1 MKGITFGLFLGVAG
15 VAIWGGATYLG
26 DREMGWLFWGAGALL
41 TFSVFFGLGMVTAR
55 GLGLAGMSRQAL
67 ESAYQSALLVA
78 MARVGISDGS
88 VDESE
93 LGSMRSILRE
103 VSGQEV
109 EEERIRLE
117 AEHAAAESTELI
129 PLLQRLSPHLD
140 TAQRET
146 IVRSAIQ
153 VGLANG
159 SVGDEEQ
166 RLVSEIATAVEVSD
180 SHLHGILAGVI
191 AT

>member
-1 MKGITFGLFLGVAG
+1 MKGITFGLISGVAG
-15 VAIWGGATYLG
+15 VAIWTGATYWTG
-26 DREMGWLFWGAGALL
+26 HEVGWLTWGVGALVGYG
-41 TFSVFFGLGMVTAR
+41 VFFVLGTGMAR

-67 ESAYQSALLVA
+67 EAAYQSALLVA
-78 MARVGISDGS
+78 MARVGVSDGA

-93 LGSMRSILRE
+93 LGSIRSILQE
-103 VSGQEV
+103 VSGLEV
-109 EEERIRLE
+109 AEEKIRLE
-117 AEHAAAESTELI
+117 AENAAAEDTELI
-129 PLLQRLSPHLD
+129 PLLERLSPHLD

-166 RLVSEIATAVEVSD
+166 RLVSEIATAVDVSD
-180 SHLHGILAGVI
+180 SHLHGILAGVV
-191 AT
+191 AG

>member
-1 MKGITFGLFLGVAG
+1 
-15 VAIWGGATYLG
+15 
-26 DREMGWLFWGAGALL
+26 
-41 TFSVFFGLGMVTAR
+41 
-55 GLGLAGMSRQAL
+55 
-67 ESAYQSALLVA
+67 

-117 AEHAAAESTELI
+117 AEHAAAEGTELI

>member
-1 MKGITFGLFLGVAG
+1 MKGITFGLISGVAG
-15 VAIWGGATYLG
+15 VAIWTGATSLAGY
-26 DREMGWLFWGAGALL
+26 EVGWLTWGVGALVGYG
-41 TFSVFFGLGMVTAR
+41 VFFVLGTRTAR

-67 ESAYQSALLVA
+67 EAAYQSALLVA
-78 MARVGISDGS
+78 MARVGVSDGA

-93 LGSMRSILRE
+93 LGSIRSILQE
-103 VSGQEV
+103 VSGLEV
-109 EEERIRLE
+109 EEEKIRLE
-117 AEHAAAESTELI
+117 AENAAAEDTELI
-129 PLLQRLSPHLD
+129 PLLERLSPHLD

-166 RLVSEIATAVEVSD
+166 RLVSEIATAVDVSD
-180 SHLHGILAGVI
+180 GHLHGILARVVAG
-191 AT
+191 

>member
-26 DREMGWLFWGAGALL
+26 EREMGWLFWGTGALL
-41 TFSVFFGLGMVTAR
+41 AFSVFFGLGMVTAR

-117 AEHAAAESTELI
+117 AEHAAAEGTELI
-129 PLLQRLSPHLD
+129 PLLQRVSPHLD